1 MLKEEFISKI
11 EGVERIASASKIERM
26 LRHPFKYLNAIFFRE
41 IVYKKSRNEK
51 EVVSNTFFQTQMHL
65 LLPSS
70 TDIYLIGGKSHD
82 SEIRLAKFLIHQ
94 LNSGDT
100 FIDVGA
106 HYGYFSLLASKLV
119 GSSGKV
125 FGFEASPTTYRIF
138 QKNANRMENVVG
150 HNLAISDANAPLKF
164 YEFPNLYSE
173 YNSLDIEQ
181 FKNEKWFS
189 ENKPKEVTIESIMLD
204 DFFIDKKLTPKVIK
218 IDVEGAELKVI
229 KGFKKHLLENTPLV
243 VIEYLSDERG
253 NIAHVEAEKLLES
266 LGFQSHIIDSKGNL
280 QQVKSISSFFKEK
293 GLESDNIVF
302 VKRTS
307 ASGTKFL

>member
-1 MLKEEFISKI
+1 MIMLKEEFISKI
-11 EGVERIASASKIERM
+11 EGVERIALASKLNRM
-26 LRHPFKYLNAIFFRE
+26 LKHPFKYFNAIFFRE
-41 IVYKKSRNEK
+41 IIYKNSRQEK
-51 EVVSNTFFQTQMHL
+51 EVVSTTFFKTQMHL

-82 SEIRLAKFLIHQ
+82 SEIRLAKFLINQ

-119 GSSGKV
+119 GNSGNV
-125 FGFEASPTTYRIF
+125 FSFEASPTTYRIF
-138 QKNANRMENVVG
+138 EKNAKQTDNVFS
-150 HNLAISDANAPLKF
+150 HNLAVSDSNEHLKF

-189 ENKPKEVTIESIMLD
+189 EYKPKEVNVKSIMLD
-204 DFFIDKKLTPKVIK
+204 DFFSDKKLNPKIIK

-229 KGFKKHLLENTPLV
+229 KGFEKYLLDNTPLI

-253 NIAHVEAEKLLES
+253 NTAHVEAEKLLDS
-266 LGFQSHIIDSKGNL
+266 LGFQPYIINSTGNL
-280 QQVKSISSFFKEK
+280 QHVKSIASFFKEK
-293 GLESDNIVF
+293 NLDSDNVVF
-302 VKRTS
+302 VKE
-307 ASGTKFL
+307 K

>member
-11 EGVERIASASKIERM
+11 EGVERIASASKLNRM
-26 LRHPFKYLNAIFFRE
+26 LKHPFKYFNAIFFRE
-41 IVYKKSRNEK
+41 IIYKNAKKEK
-51 EVVSNTFFQTQMHL
+51 EVVSTTFFQTQMHL

-82 SEIRLAKFLIHQ
+82 SEIRLAKFLINQ
-94 LNSGDT
+94 LDPGDT

-119 GSSGKV
+119 GSSGNV
-125 FGFEASPTTYRIF
+125 FSFEASPTTYRIF
-138 QKNANRMENVVG
+138 EKNAKRTDNILS
-150 HNLAISDANAPLKF
+150 HNLAVSDSNEQLKF

-173 YNSLDIEQ
+173 YNSLDVEQ

-189 ENKPKEVTIESIMLD
+189 EYKPKEVNVKSIMLD
-204 DFFIDKKLTPKVIK
+204 DFLSDKKSNPKIIK

-229 KGFKKHLLENTPLV
+229 KGFKKHLLENTPLI

-253 NIAHVEAEKLLES
+253 NTAHVEAEKLLES
-266 LGFQSHIIDSKGNL
+266 LGFQPYIIDSTGNL
-280 QQVKSISSFFKEK
+280 QQVKSIASFFKEK
-293 GLESDNIVF
+293 GLDSDNVVF
-302 VKRTS
+302 VNEK
-307 ASGTKFL
+307 

>member
-1 MLKEEFISKI
+1 MLKEEFISRIKK
-11 EGVERIASASKIERM
+11 VENIASGSKVNRM
-26 LRHPFKYLNAIFFRE
+26 LRHPFKYFNAIFFRE
-41 IVYKKSRNEK
+41 IVYKNSKREK
-51 EVVSNTFFQTQMHL
+51 EVMSTTFFQTPMHL

-94 LNSGDT
+94 LDNGDT

-119 GSSGKV
+119 GNLGKV
-125 FGFEASPTTYRIF
+125 FAFEASPTTYQIF
-138 QKNANRMENVVG
+138 QKNAEQTDNVVS
-150 HNLAISDANAPLKF
+150 HNLAVSDSNEHLKF

-173 YNSLDIEQ
+173 YNSLDVEQ

-189 ENKPKEVTIESIMLD
+189 EYKPKEVNVKSIMLD
-204 DFFIDKKLTPKVIK
+204 DFLSDKKSNPKLIK

-229 KGFKKHLLENTPLV
+229 KGFKKHLSEMSPLV

-253 NIAHVEAEKLLES
+253 NTAHVEAEKLLGS
-266 LGFQSHIIDSKGNL
+266 LGFQPHIIDSTGNL
-280 QQVKSISSFFKEK
+280 QHLKSVSSFFKEK
-293 GLESDNIVF
+293 GIDSDNVVF
-302 VKRTS
+302 VK
-307 ASGTKFL
+307 GN